1 MGIFTATFHP
11 IVLNRSP
18 HYLRL
23 NTRLW
28 LTKPNLSQKTHC
40 LGAVIGLNP
49 GSASPYAGQF
59 GQTDSTMNFILASFR
74 EAFKNLNRTI
84 PDNCYVQMLN
94 TFYLKE
100 HDSNLALQIRVE
112 KSIGVIDPEEQSRF
126 PFLWFAWGKAA
137 KPEDY
142 ARFLIREE
150 PCCWMD
156 EKQNVFFEKPTD
168 KSVVRHPL
176 FSQKT
181 PRVNMISQML
191 DRFPTE

>member
-126 PFLWFAWGKAA
+126 PFFGLLGVKLPNL
-137 KPEDY
+137 KTM
-142 ARFLIREE
+142 R
-150 PCCWMD
+150 
-156 EKQNVFFEKPTD
+156 VF
-168 KSVVRHPL
+168 
-176 FSQKT
+176 
-181 PRVNMISQML
+181 
-191 DRFPTE
+191 